1 MLKAGRALP
10 KHDWGLMQGRVWQCW
25 LLTVGWCN
33 ICGSVLGMQA
43 QHELHLSFY
52 LIIHMYS
59 FKHSHSSKVICY
71 KMLLLCSHPELRFL
85 SLTPVLLT
93 HNGWDV
99 LVSIQMSNMLQGMV
113 SPELSFCTSG
123 TKQPP
128 LDFLLIGIKLLF
140 SITPPAQYGLLGLCP
155 WFEALSSSPVS
166 SLEEWILPFVIMD
179 TLYRILCQTEDL
191 KLMAFRLKALTSPE
205 VAAEETMSKVG
216 TRKERVIIAFDNF

>member
-10 KHDWGLMQGRVWQCW
+10 KHDWGLMWGRVWQCW
-25 LLTVGWCN
+25 LLTVGWSN
-33 ICGSVLGMQA
+33 ICGSVLGIQA
-43 QHELHLSFY
+43 QHELHLSLY

-59 FKHSHSSKVICY
+59 FKRSHSSKVICY

-99 LVSIQMSNMLQGMV
+99 LVSIQVSNMLQGMV
-113 SPELSFCTSG
+113 SPELSFCISG

-128 LDFLLIGIKLLF
+128 RDFFFAEWLESWHRQLLF
-140 SITPPAQYGLLGLCP
+140 SIMPPAQYGLLGVCP

-166 SLEEWILPFVIMD
+166 SLENGFCLLWSW
-179 TLYRILCQTEDL
+179 THSTEFSVRLRDL
-191 KLMAFRLKALTSPE
+191 KLMDMTES
-205 VAAEETMSKVG
+205 TDISWSYSKGNNV
-216 TRKERVIIAFDNF
+216 

>member
-99 LVSIQMSNMLQGMV
+99 LVSIQMSNMLQGMY

-140 SITPPAQYGLLGLCP
+140 SITPPAQYGLMGLCP
-155 WFEALSSSPVS
+155 WFGHSAALLCLLWRMDFAFCDHGHTLQN
-166 SLEEWILPFVIMD
+166 SLSDWGSQINGF
-179 TLYRILCQTEDL
+179 QTESTDISWSCS
-191 KLMAFRLKALTSPE
+191 RGNN
-205 VAAEETMSKVG
+205 V
-216 TRKERVIIAFDNF
+216 